1 MPLRCP
7 PPGPAHLVDLPARRL
22 AGRTLWRVFQAP
34 SRPAVV
40 LRLAPPPR
48 SIDVR
53 ALRSARAPGC
63 LLPRDDQDRGGAG
76 GPAGLRVR
84 AAARLRVAP
93 PGGGTH
99 RRAVHRHAR
108 AYLTAAATRGVGVT
122 AALWAGADR
131 VCTQAWAYQLHRA
144 GWLATYH
151 GISHDPAGRLRAVT
165 LFDGTGA
172 HVPYDDPAWDG
183 EHERLDDAGVR
194 AGLARYGITVTRS
207 DPELPLVDLDDTGL
221 LEDTDR

>member
-22 AGRTLWRVFQAP
+22 AGRTLWRVFQRHRGQPWYFASVRPHAP
-34 SRPAVV
+34 STSGRFDLP
-40 LRLAPPPR
+40 APPSACHLATTKTAAVLEALQDYGSGLLPD
-48 SIDVR
+48 S
-53 ALRSARAPGC
+53 ALRR
-63 LLPRDDQDRGGAG
+63 
-76 GPAGLRVR
+76 R
-84 AAARLRVAP
+84 AAARTDAP
-93 PGGGTH
+93 STAP
-99 RRAVHRHAR
+99 RAAH
-108 AYLTAAATRGVGVT
+108 LTAAATRGVGVT

-131 VCTQAWAYQLHRA
+131 VCTQAWTYQLHRA